1 MVDFASISE
10 QDGEPLTGG
19 GRTALMMN
27 LTRTVITTAL
37 VVFGLQMQGC
47 AFGDRD
53 VDLAYSPT
61 STITSNSAQKV
72 AVMTFVDDRP
82 NQEAV
87 GEIRNNLMIKTANVT
102 SSNEVSTWIS
112 DALIAEL
119 EQTGANVRGSDSG
132 LNSEIALTIN
142 GSVQESFIKQMGW
155 LMTTTV
161 RAQVSLNKD
170 GVTYSDTEYVGKS
183 TGVLVAPSV
192 SQYRNLLESALQD
205 MMDTLIPDILDAMD

>member
-19 GRTALMMN
+19 GRTALMKN

-205 MMDTLIPDILDAMD
+205 MMDTLVPDILDAMD

>member
-1 MVDFASISE
+1 MK
-10 QDGEPLTGG
+10 
-19 GRTALMMN
+19 N

-205 MMDTLIPDILDAMD
+205 MMDTLVPDILDAMD